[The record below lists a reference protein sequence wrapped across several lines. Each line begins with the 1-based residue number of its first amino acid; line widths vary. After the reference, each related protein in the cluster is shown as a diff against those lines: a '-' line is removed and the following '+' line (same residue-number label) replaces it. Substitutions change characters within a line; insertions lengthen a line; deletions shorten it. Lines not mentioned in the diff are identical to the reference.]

1 MHPAAVVEGV
11 ILLLQHQH
19 LTLIPAV
26 VVWTHIL
33 YPQGGLAMQTGPA
46 WPRGEAGRG
55 HGGEKDGWIEFH
67 KENEGKERRWEV
79 NEEKREEEH
88 WMNVKHQPLNDSDI
102 NMQGSHSADTDVLY
116 TLV

>member
-55 HGGEKDGWIEFH
+55 HEGEKDGWIEFH

-88 WMNVKHQPLNDSDI
+88 RMNVKAT
-102 NMQGSHSADTDVLY
+102 SAFERLRYKYAGIT
-116 TLV
+116 